1 MRGHIAEKNGRFY
14 PVISIKDPGTGK
26 WRRKW
31 LTGNPTKR
39 KAERALTEAI
49 GEVNK
54 GMLIMPSRETVAT
67 LCRNYLETIA
77 PNRVRP
83 ITLNSYHQMLETHV
97 IPKVGAKPAV
107 ALTPDDLN
115 LIMANM
121 VKAGKSATTT
131 RYLLRIVHLV
141 LDDALRKGKLV
152 RNVAEL
158 ADPPAARKADTE
170 VWDMQELDHFLTAA
184 GNSEFYALFAT
195 MALTGVRRG
204 EALGLKWG
212 DMDLNNTSPNISI
225 RRTAYKIGKEWRYE
239 EPKTKR
245 SRRIV
250 ALPLSLAMLLRYLHE
265 RQESNAEYF
274 GGQLSG
280 DDFVFTREDG
290 TLPDPGYVSKVFRRI
305 VKNSGLKRIRLHD
318 LRHTY
323 ATLQR
328 KAGQPIEVISRV
340 LGHASEMV
348 TLTIYNHWEGELRAA
363 ADTMDLMLEKISQN
377 ENKEASVRNPLAN
390 GEGSECRPYRSR
402 TCDTLIKS
410 QVLNLPQFWQLLRT
424 NSLEKRLH
432 F

>member
-1 MRGHIAEKNGRFY
+1 MRGHIAEKKGRFY

-26 WRRKW
+26 WIRKW
-31 LTGNPTKR
+31 LTGNSTKR
-39 KAERALTEAI
+39 KAEKELAGAVA
-49 GEVNK
+49 EVNK
-54 GMLIMPSRETVAT
+54 GMLVIPSRETVAT
-67 LCRNYLETIA
+67 LCRNYLETVA

-83 ITLNSYHQMLETHV
+83 ITLESYRQMLETHV
-97 IPKVGAKPAV
+97 IPKIGAKPAV

-121 VKAGKSATTT
+121 VKAGKSVTTT
-131 RYLLRIVHLV
+131 RYLLRVVHRV
-141 LDDALRKGKLV
+141 LDDAVRKGKLL

-158 ADPPAARKADTE
+158 ADPPAARKAQTE
-170 VWDMQELDHFLTAA
+170 VWDMEELDHFLTAA
-184 GNSEFYALFAT
+184 ADSEFYALFAT
-195 MALTGVRRG
+195 GALIGTRRG
-204 EALGLKWG
+204 ETLGVKWN
-212 DMDLNNTSPNISI
+212 DMDLNNASPNLAI

-245 SRRIV
+245 SRRVV
-250 ALPLSLAMLLRYLHE
+250 ALPLSLAMLLRHFRK
-265 RQESNAEYF
+265 RQEANAAYF
-274 GGQLSG
+274 GRDLSG

-305 VKNSGLKRIRLHD
+305 VKNAGLKRIRLHD

-377 ENKEASVRNPLAN
+377 ENEKAFVRNPLEVDKEVES
-390 GEGSECRPYRSR
+390 GPCGSR
-402 TCDTLIKS
+402 THDTLIKS
-410 QVLNLPQFWQLLRT
+410 QVLYQL
-424 NSLEKRLH
+424 S
-432 F
+432 

>member
-14 PVISIKDPGTGK
+14 PIISLKDPGTGK
-26 WRRKW
+26 WKRKW

-39 KAERALTEAI
+39 KAEKALVEAI
-49 GEVNK
+49 GEINK
-54 GMLIMPSRETVAT
+54 GMLVMPNRETVAT
-67 LCRNYLETIA
+67 LCRNYLKTIA

-83 ITLNSYHQMLETHV
+83 VTLASYQQMLESHV

-121 VKAGKSATTT
+121 VKTGKSATTT
-131 RYLLRIVHLV
+131 RYLLRVVHRA
-141 LDDALRKGKLV
+141 LDDAVRKGKLV

-158 ADPPAARKADTE
+158 ADPPAARKAETE
-170 VWDMQELDHFLTAA
+170 VWDMEELDHFLTASA
-184 GNSEFYALFAT
+184 SSEFYPLFAT
-195 MALTGVRRG
+195 MALIGTRRG
-204 EALGLKWG
+204 ESLGQKWN
-212 DMDLNNTSPNISI
+212 DMDLNNTSPTISI
-225 RRTAYKIGKEWRYE
+225 RRTAYKIGKDWRYE

-250 ALPLSLAMLLRYLHE
+250 ALPLSLAMLLRHWRE
-265 RQESNAEYF
+265 RQEANAEYF
-274 GGQLSG
+274 GWQLSG
-280 DDFVFTREDG
+280 NDFVFTREDG

-305 VKNSGLKRIRLHD
+305 VKNAGLKRIRLHD

-377 ENKEASVRNPLAN
+377 ENKEAFVRNPLEDD
-390 GEGSECRPYRSR
+390 EGSECRPYRSR

-410 QVLNLPQFWQLLRT
+410 LLDGVLNSPLTFSLVFSCTPQK
-424 NSLEKRLH
+424 S
-432 F
+432 